1 MLNVK
6 HFHINYQAYSAKDW
20 GQGWVG
26 DLGEVLT
33 GDLERRPARGR
44 SIEGMGLWR
53 ESRCGCRDLG
63 RVLSRDSSGVL

>member
-26 DLGEVLT
+26 DLGEVLA
-33 GDLERRPARGR
+33 GDLERRRPVRGR
-44 SIEGMGLWR
+44 SIEGMGL
-53 ESRCGCRDLG
+53 SRCGCKDLG